1 MKKLILSALLLS
13 AAIGSAQEANYIFY
27 NQFQNVVNPAAIGAE
42 ANHTIGAHLRY
53 QWAKSASSDSPQ
65 PFPITSIRR

>member
-42 ANHTIGAHLRY
+42 GNHTIGAHLRY
-53 QWAKSASSDSPQ
+53 
-65 PFPITSIRR
+65 